1 MSEEENQK
9 GPRSQPDLAYQS
21 FSAHMQAAS
30 KHVHFSGQQDRSLSF
45 AGRFRENP
53 TALFP
58 SDSVASLALSSNVR

>member
-1 MSEEENQK
+1 MSKEENQK
-9 GPRSQPDLAYQS
+9 GPRSYPDLAYRS
-21 FSAHMQAAS
+21 FSAQVKETS
-30 KHVHFSGQQDRSLSF
+30 KPQCFSGQQDQSLSF